1 MADIRVAATAD
12 RRATVARVPLRV
24 TAALVPRATAEAGMR
39 RVVAD
44 MLRAAGAVTPAEA
57 VAAGTSV
64 AEAVTPEVE
73 GIARV

>member
-1 MADIRVAATAD
+1 MADIRVAAMAD
-12 RRATVARVPLRV
+12 RRATAGRVPLRV

-44 MLRAAGAVTPAEA
+44 MLRAAV
-57 VAAGTSV
+57 VAAGMLV
-64 AEAVTPEVE
+64 AEVVTPEVE